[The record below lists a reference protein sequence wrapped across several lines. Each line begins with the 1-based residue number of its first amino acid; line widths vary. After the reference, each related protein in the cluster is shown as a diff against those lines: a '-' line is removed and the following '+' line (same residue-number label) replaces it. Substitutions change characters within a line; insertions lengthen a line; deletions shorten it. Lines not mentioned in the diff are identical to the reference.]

1 MRIDE
6 GMPRERF
13 FARLYE
19 EAKAASAERLEAYGR
34 HEAQYRGD
42 DRIDGSSER
51 AGAVRNITY
60 EIIETEISSEMPMP
74 KVRARHYSEGR
85 ERLAHGVERLCAAVR
100 EGLPMQE
107 MNDLDERYT
116 YIYGGSVWLLEW
128 DDCLRDGMARGGV
141 RITVISPKDFFPQPN
156 VYRMEDME
164 YCFLRFDTTRE
175 ELCRRYGLSPEQ
187 AALAE
192 SETASGDGD
201 ETVTAVVCYYRGE
214 DEEIGRF
221 AFSGEILLE
230 DAPGYYRRRA
240 SGGGYEDAEY
250 PIRDIKLSN
259 GGTLAPMTPTLAG
272 RELRGVP
279 TRLPY
284 YVPREFPIVIR
295 RNVSAEREL
304 FGYSDCAFI
313 RPQQQQINKVESRI
327 MQKLM
332 RAAVTPIVPEDAMI
346 SVTNSIFGQV
356 IRLRPGESAA
366 QYGKVDTT
374 PDISQ
379 DVLEAERLYDHAKR
393 IVGISDTYQGMDVN
407 AGNMSGYARQL
418 QVSQAAGRLESKRRM
433 KNAAYA
439 AIDRLIFL
447 HYLAYADE
455 PRDLC
460 YRDSWGRAQ
469 NLVFN
474 RYDFYR
480 FDAEGERW
488 YIDDGYL
495 FSSAIGA
502 ASESGREELWEKNL
516 RNYKE
521 GTLGDPASPRT
532 LCLYWQL
539 QERAHYPYAE
549 DQAEYFRRQITELDA
564 QELAAARQSADAS
577 AEERG

>member
-1 MRIDE
+1 MKIDA

-19 EAKAASAERLEAYGR
+19 EAKAASAERLLGYEQ

-60 EIIETEISSEMPMP
+60 EIIETEVSSEIPVP

-85 ERLAHGVERLCAAVR
+85 ERLAHGAERLCAAVR

-107 MNDLDERYT
+107 LNDLDERYT

-128 DDCLRDGMARGGV
+128 DDTLRDGVARGGV
-141 RITVISPKDFFPQPN
+141 RIAVLSPKDFFPQPS
-156 VYRMEDME
+156 VYRIEDME
-164 YCFLRFDTTRE
+164 YCFLRFDTTRQ
-175 ELCRRYGLSPEQ
+175 ELCRRYGISAEK

-192 SETASGDGD
+192 SESATGDGE
-201 ETVTAVVCYYRGE
+201 ETVTAVICYYRGE

-221 AFSGEILLE
+221 AFSGDIVLE

-240 SGGGYEDAEY
+240 FDGGYEDAEY
-250 PIRDIKLSN
+250 PNRDIPLSN
-259 GGTLAPMTPTLAG
+259 GGVLAPETPTLSEG
-272 RELRGVP
+272 RIGSVP

-284 YVPREFPIVIR
+284 YVPTEFPVVIR
-295 RNVSAEREL
+295 RNISAEREL
-304 FGYSDCAFI
+304 FGNSDCAII

-346 SVTNSIFGQV
+346 SVTNSVLGQV

-379 DVLEAERLYDHAKR
+379 DVVQAQRLYDHAKR
-393 IVGISDTYQGMDVN
+393 IIGISDSYQGMDVSATN
-407 AGNMSGYARQL
+407 ISGYARQL
-418 QVSQAAGRLESKRRM
+418 QVAQAAGRLESKRRM

-460 YRDSWGRAQ
+460 YRDAWGRTQ
-469 NLVFN
+469 NIAFN

-480 FDAEGERW
+480 FDAQGRSW
-488 YIDDGYL
+488 YVDDAYL
-495 FSSAIGA
+495 FSSAVGVV
-502 ASESGREELWEKNL
+502 SESEREELWEKNL
-516 RNYKE
+516 ANYRE
-521 GTLGDPASPRT
+521 GTLGDPADPRT

-539 QERAHYPYAE
+539 QERAHYPHAQ
-549 DQAEYFRRQITELDA
+549 DQAEYFRRRLTEMDA
-564 QELAAARQSADAS
+564 RAS
-577 AEERG
+577 GGEEENVGKF